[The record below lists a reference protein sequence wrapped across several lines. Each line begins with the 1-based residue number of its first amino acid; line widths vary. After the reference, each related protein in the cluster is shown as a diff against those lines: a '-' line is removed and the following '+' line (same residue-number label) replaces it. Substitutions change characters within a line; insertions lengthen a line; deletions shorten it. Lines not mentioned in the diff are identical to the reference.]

1 MILKSIK
8 RNSEQSNYIALISG
22 NSINICELILS
33 QFDNE
38 YKLLHIK
45 EINFSIKLYA
55 DKFKWI
61 ELL

>member
-22 NSINICELILS
+22 TSIHVCELILS

-38 YKLLHIK
+38 YKLFYIK
-45 EINFSIKLYA
+45 EICFSIKLYA
-55 DKFKWI
+55 EKFKWI